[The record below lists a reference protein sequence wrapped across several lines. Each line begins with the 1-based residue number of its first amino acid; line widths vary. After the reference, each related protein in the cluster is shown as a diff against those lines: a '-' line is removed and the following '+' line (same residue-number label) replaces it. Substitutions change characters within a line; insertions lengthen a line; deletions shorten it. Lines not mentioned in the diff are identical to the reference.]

1 MDGDKLGQLKSCNEK
16 VLQTQAL
23 VLGHACTHAR
33 ELASLP
39 SVPRL

>member
-1 MDGDKLGQLKSCNEK
+1 MDGDKLGQFKSCNEK

-23 VLGHACTHAR
+23 VLGHAYTHAR